1 MLRSLRSLGNTAAV
15 TLALL
20 AGSACS
26 SDTVTPI
33 PDPKPEPCK
42 ADDVKVGLPLL
53 GSDCDPLTPTQC
65 GYPFPS
71 NVYLAADPG
80 TPTGKRVAF
89 GKTTLPTYNGGA
101 HVDPAIW
108 SDSDGFSPGQPA
120 LFHLPGATVT
130 GFPTQDTIESSLGPD
145 SLTVLIEAETGERVA
160 HFSERDESLLTE
172 EPEERALMIRP
183 VVRLKDNTR
192 YIVAVR
198 RVVDASGKAVAPSP
212 AFLALRDGGD
222 SCDVSV
228 TRRRELYKDIF
239 ARLDKAGVKKDDLQL
254 AWDYSTASRENN
266 TSRFLHMRDD
276 ALAIVGAKGPEYTI
290 TKVDD
295 NPNPHIYKR
304 ITGMMKVPL
313 YLDKPTPGG
322 KLVLDDKGLP
332 KQNGFA
338 EYEFVVHV
346 PNSALKGTPAGLLQN
361 GHGLLGSK
369 HEGENGYLATIADK
383 WNYVAFS
390 VDFIGMAG
398 GDVSTVSNSIV
409 EDIGAFK
416 GAVDRQH
423 QGLLNSL
430 LVMRMMMGRFVD
442 EPLLQLN
449 GKSMIDPARRHYRGD
464 SQGGIFGTSYM
475 AVTTDVTRGILGE
488 PGAPYSLLLNR
499 STDFGI
505 FFTLLRSSYHTG
517 RNIQLILGLVQMTW
531 DRTEPNGY
539 MPYINE
545 NMLPGTPQHQ
555 VLLDVAIGDFQVTP
569 LGAHMIAR
577 SVKAKNLKPVNRT
590 IWGIPDTDGPFM
602 GSGLVEFGFGLPEA
616 PKENLPP
623 TGGDNDD
630 PHDKV
635 RILPEAID
643 QGEEFFRTG
652 TIKAFC
658 QGPCDPQ

>member
-1 MLRSLRSLGNTAAV
+1 MLRSLRSLGNATAV

-26 SDTVTPI
+26 SDMVTPT
-33 PDPKPEPCK
+33 PDPKPESCK
-42 ADDVKVGLPLL
+42 VDDVKVGLPLL

-71 NVYLAADPG
+71 NVYLVDDAS
-80 TPTGKRVAF
+80 TPTGKHVAF
-89 GKTTLPTYNGGA
+89 GETTLPSYGSGT
-101 HVDPAIW
+101 HVDPKVWA
-108 SDSDGFSPGQPA
+108 DSDGFSPGQPA

-145 SLTVLIEAETGERVA
+145 SPTVLIDAETGERVA
-160 HFSERDESLLTE
+160 HFSERDESLYDE
-172 EPEERALMIRP
+172 EPEDRALIIRP

-198 RVVDASGKAVAPSP
+198 RVVDADGKAVAPSP
-212 AFLALRDGGD
+212 AFQALRDGSE

-239 ARLDKAGVKKDDLQL
+239 ARLDKAGVKKEDLQL

-266 TSRFLHMRDD
+266 TSRFLHMRDE
-276 ALAIVGAKGPEYTI
+276 ALAIVGDKGPEYTI
-290 TKVDD
+290 TKIDD
-295 NPNPHIYKR
+295 NPNSHIYKR
-304 ITGMMKVPL
+304 ITGLMKVPL
-313 YLDKPTPGG
+313 YLDKPTAGG
-322 KLVLDDKGLP
+322 KFMLDEKGLP

-346 PNSALKGTPAGLLQN
+346 PNSALKGEPAGLLQS
-361 GHGLLGSK
+361 GHGLLGSM
-369 HEGENGYLATIADK
+369 HEGENGYLAEIADK

-390 VDFIGMAG
+390 VDFVGMAH
-398 GDVSTVSNSIV
+398 DDITIVTDSIV
-409 EDIGAFK
+409 ADIGGFK
-416 GAVDRQH
+416 GAVERQH

-449 GKSMIDPARRHYRGD
+449 GKSMIDPKRHFYRGD

-475 AVTTDVTRGILGE
+475 AVSTDVTRGMLGE

-499 STDFGI
+499 SKDFGI
-505 FFTLLRSSYHTG
+505 FFTLLKGSYHTG
-517 RNIQLILGLVQMTW
+517 RNIQLVLGLVQMTW
-531 DRTEPNGY
+531 DRTEPDGY

-545 NMLPGTPQHQ
+545 NMLPGTPKHE
-555 VLLDVAIGDFQVTP
+555 VLLDVGIGDFQVTP

-590 IWGIPDTDGPFM
+590 IWGIPDTDGPFT
-602 GSGLVEFGFGLPEA
+602 GSGLVEYSFGLPEA
-616 PKENLPP
+616 PKENVPNE
-623 TGGDNDD
+623 GNSDDD
-630 PHDKV
+630 PHEKI
-635 RILPEAID
+635 RSLPEAID
-643 QGEEFFRTG
+643 QAENFFSTG
-652 TIKAFC
+652 TIKSFC
-658 QGPCDPQ
+658 KGPCDPQ

>member
-1 MLRSLRSLGNTAAV
+1 MLRSLRSLGAASTF
-15 TLALL
+15 TLALF

-26 SDTVTPI
+26 SDTPGPT
-33 PDPKPEPCK
+33 PDPTPVSCPK
-42 ADDVKVGLPLL
+42 DDVKTGLPLL

-71 NVYLAADPG
+71 SVYLADDAA
-80 TPTGKRVAF
+80 TPTGKHVVF
-89 GKTTLPTYNGGA
+89 GETTLPSYSGGA
-101 HVDPAIW
+101 HVDRTIW

-120 LFHLPGATVT
+120 LFYFPGATVT
-130 GFPTQDTIESSLGPD
+130 GLPTQDTIESSLGPD
-145 SLTVLIEAETGERVA
+145 SATVMIDAETGERVA
-160 HFSERDESLLTE
+160 HFSERDESLGSE
-172 EPEERALMIRP
+172 QPEDRTMLIRP
-183 VVRLKDNTR
+183 VVRLKDKTR

-198 RVVDASGKAVAPSP
+198 KVVDASGKLLAPTP
-212 AFLALRDGGD
+212 AFQALRDGAD

-228 TRRRELYKDIF
+228 TRRRDLYKDIF
-239 ARLDKAGVKKDDLQL
+239 ARLEKAGIKKDDLQL

-276 ALAIVGAKGPEYTI
+276 ALAIVGAQGPEYTI
-290 TKVDD
+290 TKVED
-295 NPNPHIYKR
+295 NPNAHIYKR
-304 ITGMMKVPL
+304 ITALMKVPL

-322 KLVLDDKGLP
+322 KFILDDKGLP

-338 EYEFVVHV
+338 EYEVLIHV
-346 PNSALKGTPAGLLQN
+346 PNSALKGAPAALLQN

-369 HEGENGYLATIADK
+369 HEGEGGYLAEIADK

-390 VDFIGMAG
+390 VDFIGMAHD
-398 GDVSTVSNSIV
+398 DVTIVTDSIV
-409 EDIGAFK
+409 SDIGGFK
-416 GAVDRQH
+416 GAVERQH

-430 LVMRMMMGRFVD
+430 LAMRMMMGRFVN

-449 GKSMIDPARRHYRGD
+449 GKSMIDPAHRYYRGD

-475 AVTTDVTRGILGE
+475 AVSTDVTRGLLGE

-499 STDFGI
+499 SVDFG
-505 FFTLLRSSYHTG
+505 FYFTLLKSAYQTG
-517 RNIQLILGLVQMTW
+517 RNIQLLLGLIQMTW
-531 DRTEPNGY
+531 DRTEPDGY

-555 VLLDVAIGDFQVTP
+555 VLIDVGIGDFQVTP
-569 LGAHMIAR
+569 LGAHIIAR
-577 SVKAKNLKPVNRT
+577 AVKAKNLKPVNRT

-602 GSGLVEFGFGLPEA
+602 GSGLVEYSFGLPEA
-616 PKENLPP
+616 PKENVPN
-623 TGGDNDD
+623 TGGNDDD

-635 RILPEAID
+635 RSLPEAID
-643 QGEEFFRTG
+643 QEDEFFRTG
-652 TIKAFC
+652 VIKAYC